1 VLNLSIFLQKVDKRR
16 ICGVILALL
25 LVFGAFSSSSAEVL
39 ETGVPV
45 VYMTADISSEGLM
58 AVYQALG
65 REAAGGNV
73 AIKISTGENG
83 SNYLRV
89 ELIGDFVQAINGTI
103 VECNTAYGGNRANTA
118 RHYQLAEDHGYT
130 SIAKVDIMDED
141 GSMTLPVVGGTV
153 LTENYVGA
161 HLQNYDFL
169 VVLSHF
175 KGHAMGG
182 FGGGNGFS
190 GSGFSD
196 RGNDLNAE
204 VQITFDGAVH
214 GCEKTITIQNPN
226 QPGSRP
232 QTLQVKIPAGIETG
246 KSIRLAGK
254 GMPGTGGGAAGDL
267 LLKIT
272 VGEKPGWTRKGM
284 DVYTDVEVPFTTAVF
299 GGETLVHTLYGD
311 VVCKIK
317 AGTHSGTKIRLRGK
331 GIVSLKDPSTHGD
344 QYAVV
349 RIQVP
354 DNLSPEAKQKLKEFE
369 EICRRDGRFHAA

>member
-1 VLNLSIFLQKVDKRR
+1 MSKKDYYDVL
-16 ICGVILALL
+16 GVSKTA
-25 LVFGAFSSSSAEVL
+25 
-39 ETGVPV
+39 
-45 VYMTADISSEGLM
+45 TADEIKKAYRKL
-58 AVYQALG
+58 ARQYHPDVNKDNP
-65 REAAGGNV
+65 EAAEKFKE
-73 AIKISTGENG
+73 ASE
-83 SNYLRV
+83 
-89 ELIGDFVQAINGTI
+89 
-103 VECNTAYGGNRANTA
+103 AY
-118 RHYQLAEDHGYT
+118 
-130 SIAKVDIMDED
+130 S
-141 GSMTLPVVGGTV
+141 
-153 LTENYVGA
+153 
-161 HLQNYDFL
+161 
-169 VVLSHF
+169 VLSDEQKRAQYDQF
-175 KGHAMGG
+175 GHAAFDETAGYGQGAGAGAGGFGGFGGFGNGAGGAYRSGSFRSGDGTYHEFHFEGGDGEDIFGDLVGNMFGGKGRSGSGKSAGHDGFGGSSGFRGASGFGGSGFHG

-204 VQITFDGAVH
+204 VQITFDEAVH

-232 QTLQVKIPAGIETG
+232 QTLKVKIPAGIETG

-317 AGTHSGTKIRLRGK
+317 AGTRSGTKIRLRGK
-331 GIVSLKDPSTHGD
+331 GIVSLKDPSLHGD

-354 DNLSPEAKQKLKEFE
+354 DDLSPEAKQKLKEFE

>member
-1 VLNLSIFLQKVDKRR
+1 MSSTKRDYYDVLGISRDADAAAIKRAYRKLAKKYHPDSNPGDKTAEQMFKDVNEAYDVLSDPKKKKLYDQ
-16 ICGVILALL
+16 
-25 LVFGAFSSSSAEVL
+25 FGHAAFDETAGYGQSA
-39 ETGVPV
+39 G
-45 VYMTADISSEGLM
+45 AG
-58 AVYQALG
+58 
-65 REAAGGNV
+65 AGGFGGFGGFGNG
-73 AIKISTGENG
+73 AGGAYRSGSFRSGDGTYHEFHFEGGDGEDIFGDLFGNMFGGKGRTGSAGFGG
-83 SNYLRV
+83 S
-89 ELIGDFVQAINGTI
+89 GF
-103 VECNTAYGGNRANTA
+103 
-118 RHYQLAEDHGYT
+118 H
-130 SIAKVDIMDED
+130 
-141 GSMTLPVVGGTV
+141 
-153 LTENYVGA
+153 
-161 HLQNYDFL
+161 
-169 VVLSHF
+169 
-175 KGHAMGG
+175 G

-204 VQITFDGAVH
+204 VQITFDEAVH

-232 QTLQVKIPAGIETG
+232 QTLKVKIPAGIETG

-331 GIVSLKDPSTHGD
+331 GIVSLKDPSLHGD

-354 DNLSPEAKQKLKEFE
+354 DDLSPEAKQKLKEFE

>member
-1 VLNLSIFLQKVDKRR
+1 MSSTKRDYYDVLGISRDADAAAIKRAYRKLAKKYHPDANPGDKTAEQMFKDVNEAYDVLSDPKKKKLYDQ
-16 ICGVILALL
+16 
-25 LVFGAFSSSSAEVL
+25 FGHAAFD
-39 ETGVPV
+39 ETAG
-45 VYMTADISSEGLM
+45 YGQGTGSG
-58 AVYQALG
+58 
-65 REAAGGNV
+65 AGGF
-73 AIKISTGENG
+73 SGFG
-83 SNYLRV
+83 
-89 ELIGDFVQAINGTI
+89 GFGGFGNGTGG
-103 VECNTAYGGNRANTA
+103 AYRSGSFRSGDGTYHEFHFEGG
-118 RHYQLAEDHGYT
+118 DGD
-130 SIAKVDIMDED
+130 DIFGDLFGNMFGGKGKSGSGKSAGHD
-141 GSMTLPVVGGTV
+141 GFGGSSGFR
-153 LTENYVGA
+153 GA
-161 HLQNYDFL
+161 SGFGGSGFH
-169 VVLSHF
+169 
-175 KGHAMGG
+175 G

-196 RGNDLNAE
+196 RGSDLNAE
-204 VQITFDGAVH
+204 VQITFDEAVH

-232 QTLQVKIPAGIETG
+232 QTLKVKIPAGIETG

-284 DVYTDVEVPFTTAVF
+284 DVYSDVEVPFTTAVF

-331 GIVSLKDPSTHGD
+331 GIVSLKDPSIHGD

-354 DNLSPEAKQKLKEFE
+354 DDLSPEAKQKLKEFE

>member
-1 VLNLSIFLQKVDKRR
+1 MSSTKRDYYDVLGISRDADAAAIKRAYRKLAKKYHPDSNPGDKTAEQMFKDVNEAYDVLSDPKKKKLYDQ
-16 ICGVILALL
+16 
-25 LVFGAFSSSSAEVL
+25 FGHAAFD
-39 ETGVPV
+39 ETAG
-45 VYMTADISSEGLM
+45 YGQGAG
-58 AVYQALG
+58 AG
-65 REAAGGNV
+65 AGGFGGF
-73 AIKISTGENG
+73 SGFGNG
-83 SNYLRV
+83 AGGAYRSGSFRSRDGTYH
-89 ELIGDFVQAINGTI
+89 EFHFEGGDGDDIFGDLFGNMF
-103 VECNTAYGGNRANTA
+103 GGKGRAGGA
-118 RHYQLAEDHGYT
+118 GFG
-130 SIAKVDIMDED
+130 
-141 GSMTLPVVGGTV
+141 GSGF
-153 LTENYVGA
+153 
-161 HLQNYDFL
+161 H
-169 VVLSHF
+169 
-175 KGHAMGG
+175 G

-204 VQITFDGAVH
+204 VQITFDEAVH

-232 QTLQVKIPAGIETG
+232 QTLKVKIPAGIETG

-254 GMPGTGGGAAGDL
+254 GMPGSGGGAAGDL

-284 DVYTDVEVPFTTAVF
+284 DVYSDVEVPFTTAVF

-331 GIVSLKDPSTHGD
+331 GIVSLKDPSLHGD

-354 DNLSPEAKQKLKEFE
+354 DDLSPEAKQKLKEFE

>member
-1 VLNLSIFLQKVDKRR
+1 MSSTKRDYYDVLGISRDADAAAIKRAYRKLAKKYHPDSNPGDKTAEQMFKDVNEAYDVLSDPKKKKLYDQ
-16 ICGVILALL
+16 
-25 LVFGAFSSSSAEVL
+25 FGHAAFD
-39 ETGVPV
+39 ETAG
-45 VYMTADISSEGLM
+45 YGQGAG
-58 AVYQALG
+58 AG
-65 REAAGGNV
+65 AGGF
-73 AIKISTGENG
+73 GGFGGFGNG
-83 SNYLRV
+83 ASGAYRSGSFRS
-89 ELIGDFVQAINGTI
+89 GDGTYHEFHFEGADGDDI
-103 VECNTAYGGNRANTA
+103 FGDLFGNMFGGKGRAGSGKSA
-118 RHYQLAEDHGYT
+118 GH
-130 SIAKVDIMDED
+130 D
-141 GSMTLPVVGGTV
+141 GFGGSSGFR
-153 LTENYVGA
+153 GA
-161 HLQNYDFL
+161 SGFGGSGFH
-169 VVLSHF
+169 
-175 KGHAMGG
+175 G

-204 VQITFDGAVH
+204 VQITFDEAVH

-232 QTLQVKIPAGIETG
+232 QTLKVKIPAGIETG

-272 VGEKPGWTRKGM
+272 VGERPGWTRKGM
-284 DVYTDVEVPFTTAVF
+284 DVYSDVEVPFTTAVF

-331 GIVSLKDPSTHGD
+331 GIVSLKDPSLHGD

-354 DNLSPEAKQKLKEFE
+354 DDLSPEAKQKLKEFE

>member
-1 VLNLSIFLQKVDKRR
+1 MSSTKRDYYDVLGISRDADAAAIKRAYRKLAKKYHPDSNPGDKTAEQMFKDVNEAYDVLSDPKKKKLYDQ
-16 ICGVILALL
+16 
-25 LVFGAFSSSSAEVL
+25 FGHAAFD
-39 ETGVPV
+39 ETAG
-45 VYMTADISSEGLM
+45 YGQGAG
-58 AVYQALG
+58 AG
-65 REAAGGNV
+65 AGGFGGFGGFGNG
-73 AIKISTGENG
+73 AGGAYRSGSFRSGDGTYHEFHFEGGDGEDIFGDLFGNMFGGKGRNG
-83 SNYLRV
+83 SA
-89 ELIGDFVQAINGTI
+89 GF
-103 VECNTAYGGNRANTA
+103 GGSGF
-118 RHYQLAEDHGYT
+118 H
-130 SIAKVDIMDED
+130 
-141 GSMTLPVVGGTV
+141 
-153 LTENYVGA
+153 
-161 HLQNYDFL
+161 
-169 VVLSHF
+169 
-175 KGHAMGG
+175 G

-204 VQITFDGAVH
+204 VQITFDEAVH

-232 QTLQVKIPAGIETG
+232 QTLKVKIPAGIETG

-254 GMPGTGGGAAGDL
+254 GMPGSGGGAAGDL

-272 VGEKPGWTRKGM
+272 VGEKAGWTRKGM
-284 DVYTDVEVPFTTAVF
+284 DVYSDVEVPFTTAVF

-331 GIVSLKDPSTHGD
+331 GIVSLKDPSLHGD

-354 DNLSPEAKQKLKEFE
+354 DDLSPEAKQKLKEFE

>member
-1 VLNLSIFLQKVDKRR
+1 MSSTKRDYYDVLGISRDADAAAIKRAYRKLAKKYHPDSNPGDKTAEQMFKDVNEAYDVLSDPKKKKLYDQ
-16 ICGVILALL
+16 
-25 LVFGAFSSSSAEVL
+25 FGHAAFD
-39 ETGVPV
+39 ETAG
-45 VYMTADISSEGLM
+45 YGQGAG
-58 AVYQALG
+58 AG
-65 REAAGGNV
+65 AGGF
-73 AIKISTGENG
+73 GGFGGFGNG
-83 SNYLRV
+83 AGGAYRSGSFRS
-89 ELIGDFVQAINGTI
+89 GDGTYH
-103 VECNTAYGGNRANTA
+103 EFHFEGG
-118 RHYQLAEDHGYT
+118 DGD
-130 SIAKVDIMDED
+130 DIFGDLFGNMFGGKGRSGSGKSAGHD
-141 GSMTLPVVGGTV
+141 GFGGSSGFR
-153 LTENYVGA
+153 GA
-161 HLQNYDFL
+161 SGFGGSGFH
-169 VVLSHF
+169 
-175 KGHAMGG
+175 G

-204 VQITFDGAVH
+204 VQITFDEAVH

-232 QTLQVKIPAGIETG
+232 QTLKVKIPAGIETG

-272 VGEKPGWTRKGM
+272 VGEKAGWTRKGM
-284 DVYTDVEVPFTTAVF
+284 DVYSDVEVPFTTAVF

-331 GIVSLKDPSTHGD
+331 GIVSLKDPSLHGD
-344 QYAVV
+344 EYAVV
-349 RIQVP
+349 RIQGP
-354 DNLSPEAKQKLKEFE
+354 DVLSPEAKLMLKEFE

>member
-1 VLNLSIFLQKVDKRR
+1 MEHIMNSILRAGDGDD
-16 ICGVILALL
+16 I
-25 LVFGAFSSSSAEVL
+25 FGDLFGNMFGGKGRAGSA
-39 ETGVPV
+39 GF
-45 VYMTADISSEGLM
+45 
-58 AVYQALG
+58 
-65 REAAGGNV
+65 GG
-73 AIKISTGENG
+73 SG
-83 SNYLRV
+83 
-89 ELIGDFVQAINGTI
+89 F
-103 VECNTAYGGNRANTA
+103 
-118 RHYQLAEDHGYT
+118 H
-130 SIAKVDIMDED
+130 
-141 GSMTLPVVGGTV
+141 
-153 LTENYVGA
+153 
-161 HLQNYDFL
+161 
-169 VVLSHF
+169 
-175 KGHAMGG
+175 G

-204 VQITFDGAVH
+204 VQITFDEAVH

-232 QTLQVKIPAGIETG
+232 QTLKVKIPAGIETG

-267 LLKIT
+267 LLKIA

-284 DVYTDVEVPFTTAVF
+284 DVYSDVEVPFTTAVF

-317 AGTHSGTKIRLRGK
+317 AGTRSGTKIRLRGK
-331 GIVSLKDPSTHGD
+331 GIVSLKDPSLHGD

-354 DNLSPEAKQKLKEFE
+354 DDLSPEAKQKLKEFE

>member
-1 VLNLSIFLQKVDKRR
+1 M
-16 ICGVILALL
+16 
-25 LVFGAFSSSSAEVL
+25 FGGKGRTGSA
-39 ETGVPV
+39 GF
-45 VYMTADISSEGLM
+45 
-58 AVYQALG
+58 
-65 REAAGGNV
+65 GG
-73 AIKISTGENG
+73 SG
-83 SNYLRV
+83 
-89 ELIGDFVQAINGTI
+89 F
-103 VECNTAYGGNRANTA
+103 
-118 RHYQLAEDHGYT
+118 H
-130 SIAKVDIMDED
+130 
-141 GSMTLPVVGGTV
+141 
-153 LTENYVGA
+153 
-161 HLQNYDFL
+161 
-169 VVLSHF
+169 
-175 KGHAMGG
+175 G

-204 VQITFDGAVH
+204 VQITFDEAVH

-232 QTLQVKIPAGIETG
+232 QTLKVKIPAGIETG

-254 GMPGTGGGAAGDL
+254 GMPGSGGGAAGDL

-272 VGEKPGWTRKGM
+272 VGERPGWTRKGM
-284 DVYTDVEVPFTTAVF
+284 DVYSDVEVPFTTAVF

-331 GIVSLKDPSTHGD
+331 GIVSLKDPSIHGD

-354 DNLSPEAKQKLKEFE
+354 DDLSPEAKQKLKEFE